1 MEWMAHLKP
10 FSDENINMDEYGKTG
25 GGALANSSSSSSVK
39 TLAAAAAASASS
51 WALLRSASLEKYAQ
65 SLLLN
70 AEKATKCQ
78 NNMPKH
84 IFCEDFWRMSHAVDS
99 FSVTFVIYIYPFF
112 EIFIMKKISG
122 GLI

>member
-1 MEWMAHLKP
+1 MECMAHLKP

-70 AEKATKCQ
+70 AENTICQ
-78 NNMPKH
+78 NNM
-84 IFCEDFWRMSHAVDS
+84 
-99 FSVTFVIYIYPFF
+99 
-112 EIFIMKKISG
+112 
-122 GLI
+122 L